1 MCADSSS
8 PTTESRLR
16 KLTTFSSLYENFL
29 RRFPENIEWLNS
41 AATNAQPW
49 HVSELIRDAKAIIGP
64 AQSVDEWFQLLRR
77 FRRRQ
82 SMRLTYRT
90 LNGLAQVPEVLEEL
104 TQLGE
109 VVLRMSLDKIIPIWE
124 ERFGSPW
131 IEQENRRCGLAIL
144 GLGKF
149 GGREL
154 NFCSDLDLI
163 LVMEDDGYCRKQDRE
178 THTTN
183 GEFYTRACRDLVA
196 RLQETTDEGFLYHID
211 LRLRPE
217 GEMGPLVRTQSAME
231 SYYFT
236 AGQTWERLAMIRGRV
251 VAGDLDLGEELMEN
265 LQSFRYPRHPPPS
278 ILREVAA
285 LKTRT
290 EKEILGQENI
300 DRNLKTGYGGIRE
313 IEFLVQALQLLHAG
327 KFPFLQ
333 THSVANALSQ
343 MERYEILPLQEC
355 RFLHKAYFFFRQV
368 ENLIQMRGEQ
378 QTHLLPS
385 TPGWEETF
393 ADACQ
398 LTAETFVS
406 QLSEYRNRVRT
417 LYHDFFQLE
426 SNHLDSE
433 TDWWM
438 FFTGHPPTPQIE
450 AKLAKW
456 FPSEQERENR
466 LRVFLSGG
474 PNRPMY
480 RELLHIFLE
489 LEPHLDQFLPQLAF
503 PLRALGKISDF
514 AERYGARRHFF
525 NTCTTQPRLVEMLGL
540 LFDRSRFL
548 QSILSSHPEI
558 LEELL
563 VTDSLRKT
571 KEVSDHLREM
581 EHFPRPEERL
591 NWLWLYVK
599 AEQVRLSIAQLLG
612 IKTIPEA
619 EEQLSRLA
627 TATTLSVL
635 HHTSFPHPVGV
646 VGLGKLG
653 GHELSLGSDLDLMFV
668 STAPTDEKSLLELRQ
683 VLKSLSHAR
692 ESFALYEVD
701 LRLRPHG
708 NDGPQLVSM
717 DSLQSYYQ
725 GANAAAQPWEF
736 LMLTRS
742 RWIGGDE
749 QLRIQFET
757 FKENVLYDSPPTPA
771 AITEIQHIRQ
781 RLEKEK
787 FHGTPPELAFK
798 TGPGGLVDVE
808 FSVQLL
814 SWQLGKQY
822 PQLRIPSTRQLLQ
835 RLQQIPMPEHP
846 HVDFALLADN
856 YSFLKEVEW
865 NLRRDQHESHTIIP
879 EDAAHRFSLARWL
892 GFTNFESFFKEQ
904 RHRMEEIRQ
913 QTSPILT

>member
-1 MCADSSS
+1 MCATPIL
-8 PTTESRLR
+8 PTSASRLH
-16 KLTTFSSLYENFL
+16 KLTSFSSLYENFL
-29 RRFPENIEWLNS
+29 RRFPQDVEWLSSDAVNER
-41 AATNAQPW
+41 PW
-49 HVSELIRDAKAIIGP
+49 HVSELIRDAKEITGP
-64 AQSVDEWFQLLRR
+64 AQSVDDWFQLLRR
-77 FRRRQ
+77 FRRRH

-90 LNGLAQVPEVLEEL
+90 LNGLAHSPEVLEEL
-104 TQLGE
+104 THLGE

-131 IEQENRRCGLAIL
+131 IEQENRRCELAIL

-163 LVMEDDGYCRKQDRE
+163 LVMEEDGFCRKHDRE

-183 GEFYTRACRDLVA
+183 GEFYTRACRDLMA
-196 RLQETTDEGFLYHID
+196 RLQENTDEGFLYHID

-231 SYYFT
+231 NYYFT

-251 VAGDLDLGEELMEN
+251 VAGDLALGEDLMEN

-290 EKEILGQENI
+290 EKELLGQENVE
-300 DRNLKTGYGGIRE
+300 RNLKTGYGGIRE

-333 THSVANALSQ
+333 THSVANALSR
-343 MERYEILPLQEC
+343 MERYEILPREDC

-378 QTHLLPS
+378 QTHLLPV

-398 LTAETFVS
+398 LPTETFVA
-406 QLSEYRNRVRT
+406 QLAEYRKRVRT
-417 LYHDFFQLE
+417 LYHEFFQLE

-438 FFTGHPPTPQIE
+438 FFTGNSPTPQIE
-450 AKLAKW
+450 AKLNKW
-456 FPSEQERENR
+456 FPSESEREDR

-514 AERYGARRHFF
+514 AEHYGARRHFF

-548 QSILSSHPEI
+548 YSILSGHPEI

-571 KEVSDHLREM
+571 KSVADHLREM
-581 EHFPRPEERL
+581 EHFPRPEDRL
-591 NWLWLYVK
+591 DWLWLYVK

-612 IKTIPEA
+612 IKSIPES

-635 HHTSFPHPVGV
+635 QHAAFPQPIGV
-646 VGLGKLG
+646 IGLGKLG
-653 GHELSLGSDLDLMFV
+653 GHELSLGSDLDMMFV
-668 STAPTDEKSLLELRQ
+668 SAGPANEECMLQLRQ
-683 VLKSLSHAR
+683 VLKGLSHSR
-692 ESFALYEVD
+692 ESFSLYDID

-708 NDGPQLVSM
+708 NDGPQIVSIE
-717 DSLQSYYQ
+717 SLRSYYQ
-725 GANAAAQPWEF
+725 GANAIAQPWEF

-749 QLRIQFET
+749 QLRSQFEA
-757 FKENVLYDSPPTPA
+757 FKEQVLYDSPPSPKAVTD
-771 AITEIQHIRQ
+771 IQHIRQ
-781 RLEKEK
+781 RLLKEK
-787 FHGTPPELAFK
+787 FHGSPPELAYK

-814 SWQLGKQY
+814 SWKLGKQY
-822 PQLRIPSTRQLLQ
+822 PQLRIPSTRQLLKL
-835 RLQQIPMPEHP
+835 LQQISIPEYP
-846 HVDFALLADN
+846 PIDFVLLEEN

-865 NLRRDQHESHTIIP
+865 NLRRDQHEACTVIP
-879 EDAAHRFSLARWL
+879 EDASHRFALARWL
-892 GFTNFESFFKEQ
+892 GFADFDSFFKEY
-904 RHRMEEIRQ
+904 RHRMEEIRL